1 MKATTKIVINA
12 EGSTNLRKNSQR
24 TAVLNALFGM
34 VNTRSQRPIVDAVIA
49 AVKKSRAKALNLTPK
64 QVRMALCG
72 LHRSGFIRV
81 VSGNKDAWVKFDF
94 IASL

>member
-1 MKATTKIVINA
+1 MSKTTKILINA
-12 EGSTNLRKNSQR
+12 NGSTKLRKNSQR
-24 TAVLNALFGM
+24 TAVLNALHGM
-34 VNTRSQRPIVDAVIA
+34 VKTRSQRPIIEAVIK
-49 AVKKSRAKALNLTPK
+49 AVKKSRAKALNLSPK